1 MNFKK
6 FAKVLA
12 ALIALAAIGATVY
25 YAVTKLF
32 PKKEVQY
39 FDDSDFFEC
48 DDDLCE
54 VIECENEEKPEEA
67 KAEEKP
73 AEKPKKEDAKKKT
86 AKKAAK

>member
-6 FAKVLA
+6 IAKVLA
-12 ALIALAAIGATVY
+12 AIVALAAIGAAIY

-54 VIECENEEKPEEA
+54 VIECENEEKPEE
-67 KAEEKP
+67 KP
-73 AEKPKKEDAKKKT
+73 AEKPKKEDAKKKST
-86 AKKAAK
+86 KKAAK

>member
-6 FAKVLA
+6 IAKVLA
-12 ALIALAAIGATVY
+12 AIVALAAIGAAIY

-67 KAEEKP
+67 KTEEKT
-73 AEKPKKEDAKKKT
+73 AENPKKDDAKKKPNKKT
-86 AKKAAK
+86 AK